1 MSTLKVNNIQNTS
14 AAHSTTPEQI
24 SSGRIRAWVEF
35 NGNTDAINESFNVS
49 SITDIGT
56 SEYTI
61 SFSTAFSNANYCVFG
76 STVGGDGGYH
86 SYVCSTGTDK
96 SAGSTPVRIRH
107 AENHANAGEID
118 HLGIAFIGN

>member
-1 MSTLKVNNIQNTS
+1 M
-14 AAHSTTPEQI
+14 
-24 SSGRIRAWVEF
+24 RF

-61 SFSTAFSNANYCVFG
+61 SFFQQRFSNANYCVFG